1 MVVTHDKT
9 WNFQIG
15 FFFFKKPL
23 IELEEHF
30 GRTIH
35 VHLPVVKWLYFS
47 WPQFLVERNEKNE
60 ITSEAPS
67 NSNNFYVLGLYK
79 GNNSV
84 NIQIGQ
90 NFKCRLPEVKAL
102 RDQAC
107 NIKKE
112 TY

>member
-1 MVVTHDKT
+1 M
-9 WNFQIG
+9 
-15 FFFFKKPL
+15 
-23 IELEEHF
+23 
-30 GRTIH
+30 
-35 VHLPVVKWLYFS
+35 
-47 WPQFLVERNEKNE
+47 
-60 ITSEAPS
+60 TSEAPS

-79 GNNSV
+79 KNNSV